1 MNSENSEH
9 VLDLEQIPDGEDEAI
24 RKVVDLELQILQK
37 RIDQEHLGTSERPV
51 TRAQHPKQHGC
62 VKAEFVIADHA
73 QHHGDVQ
80 RQHKPCRQFSFA
92 DADGQLGIERGGV
105 SISPLVAASF
115 SPFLSGPLLLSLPC
129 LYQLGTA

>member
-62 VKAEFVIADHA
+62 VKAEFVIADDIPSEFRSGIFNESGKIFPA
-73 QHHGDVQ
+73 WI
-80 RQHKPCRQFSFA
+80 RFSNA
-92 DADGQLGIERGGV
+92 RI
-105 SISPLVAASF
+105 
-115 SPFLSGPLLLSLPC
+115 
-129 LYQLGTA
+129 